1 MIRTTSMTETA
12 CFEGS
17 AIVTLQR
24 DSGDALSDSGKNPE
38 RKALRPSVEA
48 RVAAAVLR
56 LQQAGELDAAEALL
70 KLVAGG
76 AASPA
81 AKPKKPPGRA
91 RNTPWHAEASRL
103 RAQGFD
109 LKAIAA
115 ELRRPQSLV
124 RWALDENGERMRA
137 RQRVKAS
144 RSRHA
149 AHGERRDEEV
159 VIRSKRDIRAVL
171 PPQEVKMAA
180 IKSFAAGEIN
190 AGELQRV
197 LRTPP
202 RGDAL

>member
-1 MIRTTSMTETA
+1 MRRPVPAKIEKPKRRGRQSRR
-12 CFEGS
+12 GS
-17 AIVTLQR
+17 PRRCCAYGR
-24 DSGDALSDSGKNPE
+24 
-38 RKALRPSVEA
+38 
-48 RVAAAVLR
+48 
-56 LQQAGELDAAEALL
+56 QAGELDAAEALL
-70 KLVAGG
+70 KLVAGH
-76 AASPA
+76 AVSPV
-81 AKPKKPPGRA
+81 AKPKRPSARA

-109 LKAIAA
+109 LRAIVAK
-115 ELRRPQSLV
+115 LIRPQSLV

-149 AHGERRDEEV
+149 AHCERRGEEA

-180 IKSFAAGEIN
+180 IKSFAAGEIT

-197 LRTPP
+197 LRNYESPRPP
-202 RGDAL
+202 KGDAS